1 METDPRKLKYAKA
14 ELKKALRRLAGLK
27 TGRAIA
33 LEEESKG
40 LGSLVE
46 AGWITE
52 EETVS
57 ELLRVSSIIAV

>member
-1 METDPRKLKYAKA
+1 
-14 ELKKALRRLAGLK
+14 
-27 TGRAIA
+27 